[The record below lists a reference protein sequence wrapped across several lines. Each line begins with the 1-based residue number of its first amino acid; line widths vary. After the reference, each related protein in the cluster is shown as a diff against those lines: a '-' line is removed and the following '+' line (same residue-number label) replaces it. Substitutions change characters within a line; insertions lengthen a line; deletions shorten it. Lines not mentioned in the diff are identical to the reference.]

1 LVDSISVEEITLDQ
15 VEAEVGVVLIPD
27 QVAEEVAALT
37 EVLEMEEM
45 PEAVI
50 NQVTITMTDLNTAMR
65 FNLY

>member
-27 QVAEEVAALT
+27 QVVEEVAALT

>member
-1 LVDSISVEEITLDQ
+1 MVDSISVEEITLDQ

-27 QVAEEVAALT
+27 QVVEEVAALT

-45 PEAVI
+45 LEAVI
-50 NQVTITMTDLNTAMR
+50 NQVTITMTDLNTTMR